1 MNWKEIKVAED
12 ATHFLYGGNK
22 IGNKNFIEVL
32 KYHAPG
38 IAPVKDESGAYHL
51 NSKGIDLYPER
62 YTRTFGYYDNRA
74 AVVSEKGWFHIDE
87 KGKRIYPEN
96 FAWTGNFQEDVCTVR
111 DAENNY
117 FHIYLDGNRIYEE
130 NYLYAG
136 DFKDGLACVKQQ
148 NGNFK
153 HMNKNGN
160 FINDKE
166 FSDLGVYHKNYA
178 TAKDEK
184 GWFHIDKKGIPL
196 YEEKYLITEPFYN
209 GFALVTNFNNEKCII
224 DENGNIILEIKY
236 S

>member
-1 MNWKEIKVAED
+1 
-12 ATHFLYGGNK
+12 
-22 IGNKNFIEVL
+22 
-32 KYHAPG
+32 
-38 IAPVKDESGAYHL
+38 
-51 NSKGIDLYPER
+51 
-62 YTRTFGYYDNRA
+62 
-74 AVVSEKGWFHIDE
+74 
-87 KGKRIYPEN
+87 
-96 FAWTGNFQEDVCTVR
+96 
-111 DAENNY
+111 
-117 FHIYLDGNRIYEE
+117 
-130 NYLYAG
+130 
-136 DFKDGLACVKQQ
+136 
-148 NGNFK
+148 
-153 HMNKNGN
+153 MNKNGN